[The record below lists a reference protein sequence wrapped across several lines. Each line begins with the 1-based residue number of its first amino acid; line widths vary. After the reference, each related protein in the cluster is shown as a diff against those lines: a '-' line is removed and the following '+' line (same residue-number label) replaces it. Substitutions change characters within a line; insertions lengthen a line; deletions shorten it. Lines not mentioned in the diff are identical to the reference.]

1 MQIEFGGFPIEPWVL
16 AVLACTWLVW
26 ALVRLR
32 LALASM
38 LWPSVEGIVLRARIE
53 SRQRPGGEDSGD
65 ERYYVQVVRYRYTV
79 EGRTHEAERLSFR
92 DTTANT
98 YEAAAAELAGVVTG
112 APCRVHHHPRAHR
125 LAVLKPGAGPTNYIE
140 IGLTLAA
147 VVFALILVMRNAG

>member
-1 MQIEFGGFPIEPWVL
+1 MRIEFGGFPIVPWVF

-26 ALVRLR
+26 TLVRLR

-53 SRQRPGGEDSGD
+53 SRQRRGGEDSGD
-65 ERYYVQVVRYRYTV
+65 ERCYVQVVRYRYTV

-92 DTTANT
+92 DTAADT
-98 YEAAAAELAGVVTG
+98 YEAAAAELTGVVTG

-125 LAVLKPGAGPTNYIE
+125 LAVLKPGAGPMNHIE

-147 VVFALILVMRNAG
+147 VVFALILAMRNAG